1 MKRILIALL
10 ALALLLPAASHAA
23 PQPLAWQVFT
33 MGNGLIERESYTVA
47 PDRQNGVWVGHVSG
61 GRGIY
66 RRGGLT
72 HIRADGSFRQYHTEE
87 PFVSCSSVDALA
99 TTADGWT
106 WMWLSG
112 YHDYGHNDH
121 TQACAQNYGISGN
134 YGAAGHE
141 SYTTV
146 ALGVIAPDGTPQ
158 MLPKEQIPADITWG
172 MVTDRYGRVWVGV
185 KGGLKMRNAD
195 GTWSMTSLWDP
206 DESTT
211 AVRVDRDGTQ
221 IAVGSASG
229 LVGVVRIID
238 FQTSQTGQLRR
249 PSPDTSRPVAD
260 LTFTPASVAA
270 AIGDTVYVHQP
281 ESDSWGTLPLP
292 SSDYLYGQRLAYT
305 AGRLW
310 VSAPVLGL
318 RYLDRGAWTPFP
330 TDRWPLGRTA
340 VNDLQ
345 VVGGTQLLMATDQGA
360 LLLNTS
366 EPLPD
371 PSGAQRAFDT
381 LWQRTNTAAGN
392 SWVWG
397 PKSWDQRYEPYVEG
411 PGGSRYVRY
420 YDKSR
425 MELNDPG
432 ADPNAP
438 WYVTNGLL
446 VVELVRGKVQLSND
460 PQRGSCPVATAE
472 ACPSYQQVAGD
483 LSFQT
488 NRLAPRY
495 NDFTKRLDPAA
506 SQVGQRVAATL
517 SRQQE
522 NDPLAE
528 GQNGSLATAPTTIA
542 FYDGVTGH
550 NVPQLFRDF
559 MQRQPVDALFAFG
572 RPITEPYW
580 VRTELGGKAQWIMVQ
595 LFERR
600 VLTYTPGNA
609 PDWQV
614 EMGNVGQHY
623 FQWRYPGG

>member
-1 MKRILIALL
+1 MKRVLFALF
-10 ALALLLPAASHAA
+10 ALALLFPAASYAA
-23 PQPLAWQVFT
+23 PQPFAWQVFT
-33 MGNGLIERESYTVA
+33 TGNGLIEEESYSIA
-47 PDRQNGVWVGHVSG
+47 PDHQNGLWVGHIAHGHSAVTSK
-61 GRGIY
+61 
-66 RRGGLT
+66 GGLS
-72 HIRADGSFRQYHTEE
+72 HIRADGSFRQYRTEE
-87 PFVSCSSVDALA
+87 PFVSCSSVNALA
-99 TTADGWT
+99 TTAEGWT

-112 YHDYGHNDH
+112 YHDYGLNDSRQ
-121 TQACAQNYGISGN
+121 TCMKNYGIPSNLGSGH
-134 YGAAGHE
+134 A

-195 GTWSMTSLWDP
+195 GSWSMTSLWNP

-211 AVRVDRDGTQ
+211 TVRVDLDGTH
-221 IAVGSASG
+221 IVVGSASG

-238 FQTSQTGQLRR
+238 VLTSQTSQLRR
-249 PSPDTSRPVAD
+249 PIPDTSQQVAD
-260 LTFTPASVAA
+260 LAFTPAGVAA
-270 AIGDTVYVHQP
+270 ALGNTVYIYDQQS
-281 ESDSWGTLPLP
+281 ESWGALPLP
-292 SSDYLYGQRLAYT
+292 PSNHPSGQRLAYT
-305 AGRLW
+305 SGRLW
-310 VSAPVLGL
+310 VSTFQIGL
-318 RYLDRGAWTPFP
+318 RYLDGGAWTPFP
-330 TDRWPLGRTA
+330 IDRLPLSRLS
-340 VNDLQ
+340 VNDLRAA
-345 VVGGTQLLMATDQGA
+345 GNAQLLLATDQGA

-371 PSGAQRAFDT
+371 PSNAQHAFDT

-397 PKSWDQRYEPYVEG
+397 PKSWDQRYEPYAEG
-411 PGGSRYVRY
+411 PGGARYVRY

-425 MELNDPG
+425 MELNDPD

-446 VVELVRGKVQLSND
+446 VVELVRGRVQLSND
-460 PQRGSCPVATAE
+460 PQRGGCPVATIPV
-472 ACPSYQQVAGD
+472 CPSSQQVAGD
-483 LSFQT
+483 LSNET
-488 NRLAPRY
+488 NRLAPHY
-495 NDFTKRLDPAA
+495 DDFFKRLDPAA
-506 SQVGQRVAATL
+506 PRVGQTVAATL
-517 SRQQE
+517 SRQRE
-522 NDPLAE
+522 SDPLTE
-528 GQNGSLATAPTTIA
+528 GQNASLATAPTTIA
-542 FYDGVTGH
+542 VYDSVTGH

-600 VLTYTPGNA
+600 VLTYTPDNA

-623 FQWRYPGG
+623 FQWRY